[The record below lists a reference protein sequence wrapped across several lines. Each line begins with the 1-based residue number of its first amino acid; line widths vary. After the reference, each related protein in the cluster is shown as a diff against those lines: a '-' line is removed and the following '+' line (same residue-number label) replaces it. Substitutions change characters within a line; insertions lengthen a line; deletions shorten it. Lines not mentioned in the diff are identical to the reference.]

1 MKITGLI
8 VSAALT
14 LGFIV
19 LGRTRA
25 PDFYL
30 GAFLALFVFFRLATG
45 SSCPVV
51 WLLSKLGVKGLAC
64 PTGNN
69 K

>member
-1 MKITGLI
+1 MKIIGI
-8 VSAALT
+8 IISAALT
-14 LGFIV
+14 LAFIV
-19 LGRTRA
+19 LGSTSSQ
-25 PDFYL
+25 DFYL
-30 GAFLALFVFFRLATG
+30 AALVSLFVFFRLATG

-51 WLLSKLGVKGLAC
+51 WLLSKLGVKGLTC

>member
-1 MKITGLI
+1 MKIMGI
-8 VSAALT
+8 IISAALT
-14 LGFIV
+14 LVFLV
-19 LGRTRA
+19 LGRA
-25 PDFYL
+25 GSQDFYL
-30 GAFLALFVFFRLATG
+30 AALVSLFVFFRLATG